1 MSQIYNVI
9 LPKVFTN
16 RIRHWGA
23 KQFKEIC
30 VALFDYAFEGK
41 DNPVFSD
48 KWDDDTIAEMT
59 ETFNVTKDYIK
70 ESQKRFNIKQLTNK
84 KAL

>member
-1 MSQIYNVI
+1 MIYNVV
-9 LPKVFTN
+9 LPKVFAK

-48 KWDDDTIAEMT
+48 KWDDDTIAEMM
-59 ETFNVTKDYIK
+59 EVFKVTKDYIK
-70 ESQKRFNIKQLTNK
+70 ESQKRYNIKQLTNSK
-84 KAL
+84 VI